1 MNEIGFF
8 LFRSCSTR
16 EY

>member
-8 LFRSCSTR
+8 LFRSCRTR
-16 EY
+16 E